1 MVCILFILVG
11 GELERDDKSSPRNFQ
26 PDSSRKPAISS
37 KAKDSSY
44 LFAILVSGI
53 ACGALAGIPLDGRTH
68 AFHFRADHLNSG
80 TQCAVNP
87 LLNPARE
94 LNPPSGNGRGSL
106 PRSRFYCVA

>member
-44 LFAILVSGI
+44 LFAILVGRLLEWMADGRPMVTSNSGI
-53 ACGALAGIPLDGRTH
+53 GSQGCRFEPCRVQTKSYS
-68 AFHFRADHLNSG
+68 HFTGDFSSITLHNQKR
-80 TQCAVNP
+80 VP
-87 LLNPARE
+87 
-94 LNPPSGNGRGSL
+94 
-106 PRSRFYCVA
+106 